1 MTKREYLQ
9 TLEVKKLTR
18 NGLIAVTT
26 ERDMRIF
33 DAFSAFSSCFDKG
46 TMTKQ
51 QAINDV
57 AAANKLAERTVRKIV
72 SEMRA
77 IIV

>member
-33 DAFSAFSSCFDKG
+33 DAFSTFASCFDKG

-51 QAINDV
+51 QAIEGV

>member
-33 DAFSAFSSCFDKG
+33 DAFSAFASCFDKG

>member
-33 DAFSAFSSCFDKG
+33 DAFSAFSSCFEAG

-51 QAINDV
+51 QAIEGV
-57 AAANKLAERTVRKIV
+57 ASANKLAERTVRKIV

-77 IIV
+77 VIV